1 MRCFPACYISHGVGN
16 KLIFPT
22 RKNHKDF
29 VGKPSGAE
37 MERAR
42 SRYKQRGEIEV
53 EGKNEKKNKEKKGG
67 KDVMD

>member
-1 MRCFPACYISHGVGN
+1 
-16 KLIFPT
+16 
-22 RKNHKDF
+22 
-29 VGKPSGAE
+29 

-53 EGKNEKKNKEKKGG
+53 EGKNEKKTRKKRGG